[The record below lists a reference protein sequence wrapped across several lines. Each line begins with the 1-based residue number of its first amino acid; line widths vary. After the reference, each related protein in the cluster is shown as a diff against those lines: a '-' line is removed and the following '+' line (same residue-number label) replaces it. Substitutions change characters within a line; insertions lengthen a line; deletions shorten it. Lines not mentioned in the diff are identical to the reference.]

1 MFLAKLALVEGEFLL
16 TASEEYFDI
25 PAFGIDIEDE
35 FYIKWNMVLG
45 NFSKICRKAEKNFTM
60 PKTTEYLWNA
70 LFASLYCSY
79 DTQNDFMEQF
89 ENNVNQIKPLMEQ
102 IDIQYE
108 DEKPKTVY
116 HKKVKK
122 KKWKKQKNKSKNRR
136 K

>member
-1 MFLAKLALVEGEFLL
+1 
-16 TASEEYFDI
+16 
-25 PAFGIDIEDE
+25 
-35 FYIKWNMVLG
+35 
-45 NFSKICRKAEKNFTM
+45 M

-89 ENNVNQIKPLMEQ
+89 ENNVNQIKPIMEQ

-116 HKKVKK
+116 HKNVKK
-122 KKWKKQKNKSKNRR
+122 KKWKKQKKQVEKQEEITYVRR
-136 K
+136 L

>member
-1 MFLAKLALVEGEFLL
+1 
-16 TASEEYFDI
+16 
-25 PAFGIDIEDE
+25 
-35 FYIKWNMVLG
+35 
-45 NFSKICRKAEKNFTM
+45 M

>member
-1 MFLAKLALVEGEFLL
+1 
-16 TASEEYFDI
+16 
-25 PAFGIDIEDE
+25 
-35 FYIKWNMVLG
+35 MVLG
-45 NFSKICRKAEKNFTM
+45 NFSKICRKAEKNFKM

-122 KKWKKQKNKSKNRR
+122 KKWKKQKNKSKNSRR